1 MSSSRS
7 AERENSDQMR
17 FCIQVVKQASVDID
31 GVRTSSIGPG
41 MLVLLGVGKEDD
53 EAVADKM
60 IAKLLKMRIFSDS
73 EGKTNLSLADID
85 GEMLLVSQ
93 FTLYADCKHGNRPSF
108 TDSMGPRR
116 AEELYNYVADKI
128 RPQVKKLGLGVFG
141 ADMQVSLINDGP
153 FTVILDSAAI

>member
-1 MSSSRS
+1 
-7 AERENSDQMR
+7 MR
-17 FCIQVVKQASVDID
+17 VCIQVVKQASVDID
-31 GVRTSSIGPG
+31 GVRTSSIGSG

>member
-1 MSSSRS
+1 
-7 AERENSDQMR
+7 MR

-31 GVRTSSIGPG
+31 GVRTASIGQG

-108 TDSMGPRR
+108 TDSMGPQR

-128 RPQVKKLGLGVFG
+128 RPLVKKLELGVFG

>member
-1 MSSSRS
+1 
-7 AERENSDQMR
+7 MR
-17 FCIQVVKQASVDID
+17 FCIQVVKEASVDIE
-31 GVRTSSIGPG
+31 GVRKSSIGPG
-41 MLVLLGVGKEDD
+41 MLVLCGIGKEDD

-73 EGKTNLSLADID
+73 NGKTNLSIADID
-85 GEMLLVSQ
+85 GEILLVSQ

-108 TDSMGPRR
+108 TDSMGPQR
-116 AEELYNYVADKI
+116 AEELYNYIADSI
-128 RPQVKKLGLGVFG
+128 RPQVKILGTGVFG

>member
-1 MSSSRS
+1 MK
-7 AERENSDQMR
+7 

-31 GVRTSSIGPG
+31 GVRHSEIGQG
-41 MLVLLGVGKEDD
+41 MLVLCGIGKEDD

-60 IAKLLKMRIFSDS
+60 IAKLLKMRIFSDAD
-73 EGKTNLSLADID
+73 GKTNLSLADID

-108 TDSMGPRR
+108 TDSMGPQR
-116 AEELYNYVADKI
+116 AEELYDYIADKI
-128 RPQVKKLGLGVFG
+128 RPQVKKLGQGVFG
-141 ADMQVSLINDGP
+141 ANMQVSLINDGP

>member
-1 MSSSRS
+1 
-7 AERENSDQMR
+7 MR
-17 FCIQVVKQASVDID
+17 LCVQVVKQASVDID
-31 GVRTSSIGPG
+31 GVRKASIGRG
-41 MLVLLGVGKEDD
+41 MLVLIGVGKDDD

-60 IAKLLKMRIFSDS
+60 IAKLLKLRIFED
-73 EGKTNLSLADID
+73 ENGKTNLSLSDIE

-108 TDSMGPRR
+108 TDSMPPQR
-116 AEELYNYVADKI
+116 AEELYDYVAEKI
-128 RPQVKKLGLGVFG
+128 RPQVKSLGLGVFG

>member
-1 MSSSRS
+1 MK
-7 AERENSDQMR
+7 

-31 GVRTSSIGPG
+31 GVRHSEIGQG
-41 MLVLLGVGKEDD
+41 MLVLCGIGKEDD

-73 EGKTNLSLADID
+73 DGKTNLSLADIE

-108 TDSMGPRR
+108 TDSMGPQR
-116 AEELYNYVADKI
+116 AEELYDYIADKI
-128 RPQVKKLGLGVFG
+128 RPQVKKLGQGVFG

>member
-1 MSSSRS
+1 
-7 AERENSDQMR
+7 MR

-31 GVRTSSIGPG
+31 GERKASIGPG
-41 MLVLLGVGKEDD
+41 MLVLCGIGKEDD

-73 EGKTNLSLADID
+73 NGKTNLSIADID
-85 GEMLLVSQ
+85 GEILLVSQ

-108 TDSMGPRR
+108 TDSMGPQR
-116 AEELYNYVADKI
+116 AEELINYIAEKI
-128 RPQVKKLGLGVFG
+128 KPQVKKLETGVFG
-141 ADMQVSLINDGP
+141 ADMQVGLINDGP

>member
-1 MSSSRS
+1 
-7 AERENSDQMR
+7 MR
-17 FCIQVVKQASVDID
+17 FCIQVVKEAAVDIE
-31 GVRTSSIGPG
+31 GIRKSSIGSG
-41 MLVLLGVGKEDD
+41 MLVLCGIGKEDD

-73 EGKTNLSLADID
+73 NGKTNLSIADID
-85 GEMLLVSQ
+85 GEILLVSQ

-108 TDSMGPRR
+108 TDSMGPQR
-116 AEELYNYVADKI
+116 AEELYNYIADSI
-128 RPQVKKLGLGVFG
+128 RPQVKALGTGVFG